1 MIGYNILP
9 IGFSSYEKS
18 TIETFFRL
26 AGRRA
31 PHWGLTSRSSEA
43 RVVLMNVSSKQDVE
57 SYRSLVASWQKV
69 IIVGLSDY
77 GTGWKVLPRPIK
89 LTGILVLLD
98 EFAKSYSDAD
108 ALAAAPSVLEASQ
121 VTIAP
126 AKTYPTTTKATNA
139 TPTNSNP
146 SDLMATYFAD
156 EVKAL
161 TAPVSR
167 AIQSSVSSL
176 AASTPAA
183 AFVKP
188 NMTDVFANITSA
200 AEPVPSLQSASLAA
214 DKSTTAKPALVP
226 LNEAPSF
233 NFYKDK
239 AELNSNNNKA
249 NAVEKS
255 ESSKGVGRVLL
266 VDDSD
271 IALKHM
277 QNRLRHF
284 GYACDL
290 VRSGEEALAKVSTH
304 NYHFVF
310 LDVMMAGLDGYQ
322 TCKAIKNNKAR
333 RGPAPVVVM
342 LTSRGSTIDKIR
354 GTMAGCDAYLTKPLN
369 DKRMASVLA
378 KFDESTATQRWEAVN
393 PPEKLVDSF
402 ASK

>member
-31 PHWGLTSRSSEA
+31 PYWTLTSRPNEA
-43 RVVLMNVSSKQDVE
+43 RVVLFNATSKQDVE
-57 SYRSLVASWQKV
+57 SFSSSVASWQKV
-69 IIVGLSDY
+69 IMVGASDY

-89 LTGILVLLD
+89 LTSILMLLD
-98 EFAKSYSDAD
+98 EFAKSYSDVD
-108 ALAAAPSVLEASQ
+108 ALAAAPSVLEVSQ
-121 VTIAP
+121 ATFAP
-126 AKTYPTTTKATNA
+126 AKTKSSGASDGFPADLAVADKTTTEPASREIKAT
-139 TPTNSNP
+139 
-146 SDLMATYFAD
+146 
-156 EVKAL
+156 
-161 TAPVSR
+161 
-167 AIQSSVSSL
+167 VSSL

-183 AFVKP
+183 AFAKP
-188 NMTDVFANITSA
+188 SMTDVFANITSVV
-200 AEPVPSLQSASLAA
+200 ESNTSLKP
-214 DKSTTAKPALVP
+214 KSIAVNNVATTKPALVS
-226 LNEAPSF
+226 LNDAPSF
-233 NFYKDK
+233 NFYKEK
-239 AELNSNNNKA
+239 AELNNNA
-249 NAVEKS
+249 NEAVNSTAKV
-255 ESSKGVGRVLL
+255 GMGRVLL

-277 QNRLRHF
+277 QNRMRHF
-284 GYACDL
+284 GYTCDL
-290 VRSGEEALAKVSTH
+290 VRSGEEALAMVSAQ

-310 LDVMMAGLDGYQ
+310 LDVMMVGLDGYQ

-333 RGPAPVVVM
+333 RGPPPVVVM

-378 KFDESTATQRWEAVN
+378 KYDESTATQRWEAAN

-402 ASK
+402 ASN

>member
-26 AGRRA
+26 AGRRS
-31 PHWGLTSRSSEA
+31 PHWALTSRSSEA
-43 RVVLMNVSSKQDVE
+43 RVVLCNVTSKEDADSFSS
-57 SYRSLVASWQKV
+57 SVASWQKV
-69 IIVGLSDY
+69 IMVGASDC

-89 LTGILVLLD
+89 LTSILILLD
-98 EFAKSYSDAD
+98 EFAKSYSDVD
-108 ALAAAPSVLEASQ
+108 ALAAAPSVLEVSQ
-121 VTIAP
+121 ATFAP
-126 AKTYPTTTKATNA
+126 AKTKSSGASDGFPAHLAVADKTTTEPASREIKAT
-139 TPTNSNP
+139 
-146 SDLMATYFAD
+146 
-156 EVKAL
+156 
-161 TAPVSR
+161 
-167 AIQSSVSSL
+167 VSSL

-183 AFVKP
+183 AFAKP
-188 NMTDVFANITSA
+188 SMTDVFANITSVV
-200 AEPVPSLQSASLAA
+200 ESNTSLKPASLAA
-214 DKSTTAKPALVP
+214 NNVVTSKPALVP
-226 LNEAPSF
+226 LNDAPSF
-233 NFYKDK
+233 NFYKEK
-239 AELNSNNNKA
+239 AELNNNA
-249 NAVEKS
+249 NEALNNTSAV
-255 ESSKGVGRVLL
+255 GMGRVLL

-277 QNRLRHF
+277 QNRMRHF
-284 GYACDL
+284 GYTCDL
-290 VRSGEEALAKVSTH
+290 VRSGEEALAMVSAQ

-333 RGPAPVVVM
+333 LGPPPVVVM

-378 KFDESTATQRWEAVN
+378 KYDESTATQRWEAAN

>member
-31 PHWGLTSRSSEA
+31 PHWALTSRPNEA
-43 RVVLMNVSSKQDVE
+43 LVVLFNATSKQDVE
-57 SYRSLVASWQKV
+57 SFRSLVASWQKV
-69 IIVGLSDY
+69 ILVGASDF
-77 GTGWKVLPRPIK
+77 GTGWQVLPRPIK
-89 LTGILVLLD
+89 LTAILTLLD
-98 EFAKSYSDAD
+98 DIAQTNSAVITHTAVATVRETSQATFAPVKTNPTDVLAAKAAAETKVENKPAAREAKS
-108 ALAAAPSVLEASQ
+108 
-121 VTIAP
+121 T
-126 AKTYPTTTKATNA
+126 
-139 TPTNSNP
+139 
-146 SDLMATYFAD
+146 
-156 EVKAL
+156 
-161 TAPVSR
+161 
-167 AIQSSVSSL
+167 VSSL
-176 AASTPAA
+176 AASTPAE

-188 NMTDVFANITSA
+188 SMTDVFANITSA
-200 AEPVPSLQSASLAA
+200 VETKTSLQPSSLAA
-214 DKSTTAKPALVP
+214 DKLTTSKSALVP

-233 NFYKDK
+233 NFYKDRV
-239 AELNSNNNKA
+239 EHHSNAHAVVNN
-249 NAVEKS
+249 VS
-255 ESSKGVGRVLL
+255 PVSIRRVLL

-290 VRSGEEALAKVSTH
+290 VRSGEEALAMVSAQ

-333 RGPAPVVVM
+333 RGSPPVVVM

-369 DKRMASVLA
+369 DKRMATVLA
-378 KFDESTATQRWEAVN
+378 KFDESTVTQRWEAAN
-393 PPEKLVDSF
+393 PTEKLIDSF
-402 ASK
+402 AS